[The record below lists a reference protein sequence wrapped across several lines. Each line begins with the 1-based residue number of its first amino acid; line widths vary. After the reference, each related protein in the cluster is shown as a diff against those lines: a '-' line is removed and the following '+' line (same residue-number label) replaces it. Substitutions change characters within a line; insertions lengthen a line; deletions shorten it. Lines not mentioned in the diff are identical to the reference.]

1 LLRGVRRRVDH
12 GIRRNM
18 RLTATESDAL
28 FLEEAARVPALV
40 DDVALIRRALS
51 GPIGKRE
58 FEAVGNALKR
68 VEESLL
74 TQRR

>member
-1 LLRGVRRRVDH
+1 
-12 GIRRNM
+12 
-18 RLTATESDAL
+18 
-28 FLEEAARVPALV
+28 VPALV
-40 DDVALIRRALS
+40 DGVALIRRALS